1 MNSDRKTKMA
11 TKLETLDVLWEDK
24 TVYSAYESFFSEE
37 FQMAINQVNLGSSWF
52 KSRNVIYNALCAKTG
67 TLATS

>member
-1 MNSDRKTKMA
+1 MSSGKTKLF
-11 TKLETLDVLWEDK
+11 TVL
-24 TVYSAYESFFSEE
+24 TSHFFSEE

-67 TLATS
+67 TLATL